1 LQYHHLYT
9 NKKSTFGA
17 FGTRNTVYHLDYD
30 AAPVYI
36 NHTLRSPKIIQKQE
50 ESMSYTHLLSEVTDR
65 FVGQI
70 TLNRPDQLNT
80 FNSLL
85 ASELSQ
91 AFNEMDT
98 DPNVRVILLKGAG
111 KAFCAGID
119 VNELAGK
126 SPMEYRAWIEH
137 MERPLISIAK
147 MKKPV
152 IAQVQGVA
160 AANGMGLVASADV
173 AIAAED
179 TKMGLTAI
187 NVGLNCVGPV
197 LPVARCVGRKKALG
211 LLLYG
216 DLIKAPEA
224 HSMGLLNR
232 VVSKEE
238 LDKEAMDWAVSL
250 AKKSPIAVQ
259 IAKQAFYASEDMDYF
274 RQFELMNEAFAR
286 LCTTDDAKEGVQ
298 AFFERRN
305 PVWKES

>member
-1 LQYHHLYT
+1 
-9 NKKSTFGA
+9 
-17 FGTRNTVYHLDYD
+17 
-30 AAPVYI
+30 
-36 NHTLRSPKIIQKQE
+36 
-50 ESMSYTHLLSEVTDR
+50 MSYEHLITETNEN
-65 FVGQI
+65 FVGTI

-85 ASELSQ
+85 AGELTD
-91 AFNEMDT
+91 ALKTMDA
-98 DPNVRVILLKGAG
+98 DGNVRVVLLKGAG

-119 VNELAGK
+119 VNELEGK

-137 MERPLISIAK
+137 MERPLITIAE

-173 AIAAED
+173 AIAAEN

-216 DLIKAPEA
+216 NLIKAPEA
-224 HSMGLLNR
+224 LSMGLLNR
-232 VVSKEE
+232 VVPDED
-238 LDKEAMDWAVSL
+238 LEAEALAWAENL

-274 RQFELMNEAFAR
+274 RQFDLMNEAFAR
-286 LCTTDDAKEGVQ
+286 LCTTKDAKEGVS
-298 AFFERRN
+298 AFFEKRN
-305 PVWKES
+305 PVWEER